1 VLLGGNGIGSYYPTP
16 VPSLWDYL
24 PIPCDEGTFS
34 MAVPLSFVNHSCEDK
49 IDQDPTAG
57 ECDWGGFSKVCTVP
71 TTPDRNCLDVPLIG
85 LIPMLRAVV
94 AVDATDTSARQVKV
108 ECRARG
114 VYPLVIAAGA
124 GNTSKS
130 TSAPYLG
137 PSQDPNPANDIG
149 ATIVNV
155 TCTKGPEMVKDCRTD
170 IAGIQDSCNLWLMD
184 KEFAGKTLP
193 EALPAADDNGCVIA
207 AEGKGCLA
215 VDVWLKS
222 ADDVDDP
229 NDADLDKECL
239 GAWEH
244 QVRYDHKIIRFLNV
258 LDQPWLESTGRIAN
272 CTISV
277 LAENWILEGC
287 VTKDNP
293 LLSGIQ
299 NGPCGDGII
308 EKMLII
314 PQTND
319 LIYRG
324 VFRPTKDN
332 GVVTNI
338 VDDNCEITDIYAEP
352 MADTLPGG
360 LTPICGDLHIT
371 VRMLEGDID
380 LDCDVDV
387 VDDQALAFRY
397 GASWGLQLYDQWFD
411 LEPKFAD
418 QDIDIKDLQYVF
430 GRNYSTCQVPIPD
443 DQSIPVDPGQP

>member
-1 VLLGGNGIGSYYPTP
+1 
-16 VPSLWDYL
+16 
-24 PIPCDEGTFS
+24 
-34 MAVPLSFVNHSCEDK
+34 
-49 IDQDPTAG
+49 
-57 ECDWGGFSKVCTVP
+57 
-71 TTPDRNCLDVPLIG
+71 
-85 LIPMLRAVV
+85 
-94 AVDATDTSARQVKV
+94 
-108 ECRARG
+108 
-114 VYPLVIAAGA
+114 
-124 GNTSKS
+124 
-130 TSAPYLG
+130 
-137 PSQDPNPANDIG
+137 
-149 ATIVNV
+149 
-155 TCTKGPEMVKDCRTD
+155 MVKDCDTD
-170 IAGIQDSCNLWLMD
+170 TDGIQSNCNLWLMNPA
-184 KEFAGKTLP
+184 FPGKTLP
-193 EALPAADDNGCVIA
+193 EPLPAADANGCVIA
-207 AEGKGCLA
+207 SEGKGCLE
-215 VDVWLKS
+215 VDVWLKN
-222 ADDVDDP
+222 AQDVDDP
-229 NDADLDKECL
+229 NDADLLPECL

-244 QVRYDHKIIRFLNV
+244 QVRYDHKIIKFLNE
-258 LDQPWLESTGRIAN
+258 LDPEGWLESEGRIAN
-272 CTISV
+272 CSVSV

-287 VTKDNP
+287 VSKDDPNEP
-293 LLSGIQ
+293 GTQL
-299 NGPCGDGII
+299 GPCGDGII